1 MEQVLD
7 EHNYAYTWDEF
18 DKQFHRLLGIDYHQ
32 IDSVMSNTADSVA
45 EKSVGTEVKSG
56 STRISLLPSRRD
68 DIIERRKSSCEG
80 RLTVDERA
88 VDVGCEGVRAEC
100 LIEDARDT
108 FRYETDS
115 KPTKLL
121 YVGNSRNPCK
131 GDKLIIVKRN
141 ARVNSVDLHEY
152 EMQPQK
158 STKKPRRADEELY
171 EELWKYAMCEINGKS
186 MKDLQE
192 CTIEYQGRFNLK
204 RRLMET
210 EDKHEKRLQCASIY
224 RKMRSVC
231 EQQREKNRIRQA
243 KKRLNESAE
252 RREKRLQQL
261 RAYAR
266 THFRTKYRKTKQPA
280 EMGNVVLSNESPS
293 QYDSTAIVANS
304 VEWPPNDVKEA
315 KKNPDFERIENLKAR
330 LSHTYRSKQIRDETD
345 EQREA
350 RLARY
355 RRYQHERLLR
365 ETPEQRARRL
375 EVLRRNYHRRKR
387 MQRRM
392 VQEDDH
398 QHSQHNREVAVKREL
413 EQKDSGFEVSL
424 LHEKRQT
431 TVTRAA
437 NRHSGNGNGLKETAE
452 VAYIDNPTTSVECG
466 TKRTEARHTKYSGR
480 KQGSLTR
487 VEMICDWEKTRSE
500 IIERHARG
508 LERRRARLLLET
520 PEQREKRL
528 KQMREYVRK
537 RREQQKAQRLMA
549 SNSTLKEVKRE
560 PVACDS
566 EEPKAQPVKQQSDA
580 ILGRFIKTEIEE
592 DSESPG

>member
-32 IDSVMSNTADSVA
+32 IDSVM
-45 EKSVGTEVKSG
+45 
-56 STRISLLPSRRD
+56 
-68 DIIERRKSSCEG
+68 SSCEG

-192 CTIEYQGRFNLK
+192 CTI
-204 RRLMET
+204 
-210 EDKHEKRLQCASIY
+210 
-224 RKMRSVC
+224 
-231 EQQREKNRIRQA
+231 
-243 KKRLNESAE
+243 
-252 RREKRLQQL
+252 
-261 RAYAR
+261 
-266 THFRTKYRKTKQPA
+266 
-280 EMGNVVLSNESPS
+280 
-293 QYDSTAIVANS
+293 
-304 VEWPPNDVKEA
+304 EWPPNDVKEA